1 MAPASQEPEPASATT
16 TRPDSDSSVDN
27 IAQNF
32 CLELS
37 TGVRPVLLGPRSSW
51 FVSLTFALILGS
63 QARSSSASQ
72 FRAYAT
78 LRSSPRRSCTIETH
92 SPGEQAAS
100 ALEANLTNLENRL
113 DALLAAFEASEG
125 GAEAPKD
132 TNDTHNGNT
141 PSGQKHNEGS
151 GPDAS
156 GAAKKP

>member
-27 IAQNF
+27 IA
-32 CLELS
+32 
-37 TGVRPVLLGPRSSW
+37 
-51 FVSLTFALILGS
+51 
-63 QARSSSASQ
+63 
-72 FRAYAT
+72 
-78 LRSSPRRSCTIETH
+78 
-92 SPGEQAAS
+92 QAAS

-132 TNDTHNGNT
+132 PNDTQDGKPPN
-141 PSGQKHNEGS
+141 GQKRNEGS